1 MNEQSEPVA
10 DSSLAMVRRGP
21 FARLW
26 WAGVV
31 SSFGDWVALFATIA
45 LADAIGGV
53 TGILVPLV
61 ARMLPG
67 LFGAAAGVLADR
79 FNRKVTMVVCDV
91 GRALLAV
98 SLVFVHT
105 LPQLFVVSFLMEVL
119 ALFWSPSREASI
131 PNLVPRRSL
140 VRANSLS
147 VMAVYGTL
155 PAGSAAFSIFA
166 RISELTGALGMFGSD
181 TGLAFAVDAG
191 TFAVSA
197 AIISTIAIPKPE
209 VAQERQIAG
218 GFDWR
223 TPFRDLMEGVRF
235 VVRERTVRSVI
246 LGIATALFGAGIFFA
261 LGQPFSRAV
270 LQGGTSGFGI
280 LVTSL
285 GSGVGLGMLGLAGFG
300 SKSFR
305 RDIAFGISLVVTG
318 AAITGAAMARSVPG
332 AAFWAFFAGVG
343 AGSSYVMGF
352 THLHE
357 SVSDELRG
365 RTFAALF
372 TLARTSLLISISL
385 AAFLAAI
392 LEGRLPAP
400 FDSGIRLSLVLG
412 GAAVVSGGLVTLW
425 HLRETFRPR
434 LSEQALRT
442 IEETQDVFTS
452 LRGPRR
458 SPSGEP
464 DEAFDAGEAG
474 SGTESGEGPD
484 TTEEESNDT

>member
-1 MNEQSEPVA
+1 MEEHSEPVA
-10 DSSLAMVRRGP
+10 DNSLAMVRRGP

-79 FNRKVTMVVCDV
+79 FNRKLTMVVCDA

-105 LPQLFVVSFLMEVL
+105 LPQLFVISFLMEVL
-119 ALFWSPSREASI
+119 ALFWGPSREASV
-131 PNLVPRRSL
+131 PNLVPRWSL

-147 VMAVYGTL
+147 LMAVYGTL

-166 RISELTGALGMFGSD
+166 RISELTGALGVFGSD

-197 AIISTIAIPKPE
+197 VLISTIPIPKPE
-209 VAQERQIAG
+209 VSEERQMTG

-223 TPFRDLMEGVRF
+223 TPFSDLLEGVRF

-270 LQGGTSGFGI
+270 LNGGTSGFGI

-285 GSGVGLGMLGLAGFG
+285 GSGVGLGMLGLAGLG
-300 SKSFR
+300 SKTFR
-305 RDIAFGISLVVTG
+305 RDLAFGISLVVTG
-318 AAITGAAMARSVPG
+318 AAITGAAMARSIPG
-332 AAFWAFFAGVG
+332 SAFWAFLAGVG

-357 SVSDELRG
+357 SVHDELRG

-392 LEGRLPAP
+392 LEGKLPAP

-412 GAAVVSGGLVTLW
+412 GATVVSGGLVTLW
-425 HLRETFRPR
+425 HLRETFRPK
-434 LSEQALRT
+434 LTEQALRT

-458 SPSGEP
+458 TPPGGEP
-464 DEAFDAGEAG
+464 ETGEPGENVTHEERPDDA
-474 SGTESGEGPD
+474 D
-484 TTEEESNDT
+484 EESNDL